1 MSLKRKR
8 SAGQCNRP
16 QSSTQENYAQQ
27 IADLEFLVY
36 RKKGVTAAQKKE
48 FTKKLRRIKN
58 SMSALRSRERKRAK
72 IFKMEGTVAELRNEI
87 KRLET
92 ENMQLR
98 KTLIQ
103 QQHCF
108 KIRSLNQT
116 KKHSSD
122 SPHYPNNR
130 LQTDGSSRL
139 ISTTNSERV
148 FSEHSRQHYF
158 QNKSA
163 QNDGSRRFIPSMNS
177 GRIFSEHSRQHPL
190 HSCQNKRP
198 QNDGSSRFI
207 PSTNSDR
214 IFEHS
219 RQHYFQN
226 ERPQT
231 DGTNSERLFSEYSR
245 QYPMHSLQN
254 KLPQTDGSSKFIAST
269 NSDRVFSEHLKQLNP
284 IDSESKHP
292 HDDSPDL
299 LPIED
304 YENDFLSDLAFLDDV
319 TNIGAMDSVSK
330 TSKIANGNSPSPI
343 SVQW

>member
-1 MSLKRKR
+1 MPLKRKR
-8 SAGQCNRP
+8 SAGV
-16 QSSTQENYAQQ
+16 SSKDNYAQQ
-27 IADLEFLVY
+27 IADLEFIVY
-36 RKKGVTAAQKKE
+36 RKKDVSTAERKK
-48 FTKKLRRIKN
+48 FTNKLRRIKN

-72 IFKMEGTVAELRNEI
+72 IFKMEGTVSDLRTEVQ
-87 KRLET
+87 RLET

-98 KTLIQ
+98 KKLMHQ
-103 QQHCF
+103 QRIF
-108 KIRSLNQT
+108 KIRALNQT
-116 KKHSSD
+116 KKH
-122 SPHYPNNR
+122 PNKR
-130 LQTDGSSRL
+130 PQTDGSSRL
-139 ISTTNSERV
+139 ISSTNSERV
-148 FSEHSRQHYF
+148 FSEQSRQHF
-158 QNKSA
+158 VQTKNV
-163 QNDGSRRFIPSMNS
+163 QTDGSSKFIPSTNS
-177 GRIFSEHSRQHPL
+177 GRIFAEHSRQYPL
-190 HSCQNKRP
+190 YSCQNKSP
-198 QNDGSSRFI
+198 QTDGSSRFI
-207 PSTNSDR
+207 PSTNSSR
-214 IFEHS
+214 IYSEHS